1 MTTSLVLSFVWLIL
15 ANVLAMIPS
24 NDDHW
29 RRAYFLIAVG
39 LPLWVRLLIQN
50 GPFVAIVVL
59 GAAASVLRWPVRYLL
74 RWVRRQVGGGQA

>member
-24 NDDHW
+24 NDAHW
-29 RRAYFLIAVG
+29 RRAYFLIAEG
-39 LPLWVRLLIQN
+39 LPLWVWLLIQN

-59 GAAASVLRWPVRYLL
+59 AAAASVLRWPVRYLL
-74 RWVRRQVGGGQA
+74 RWVRRQVGGGQV

>member
-1 MTTSLVLSFVWLIL
+1 MTTSLILAFVWLIT

-39 LPLWVRLLIQN
+39 LPLWVWLLIQN
-50 GPFVAIVVL
+50 GIAIALLVL
-59 GAAASVLRWPVRYLL
+59 AAAASVMRWPVRYLL
-74 RWVRRQVGGGQA
+74 RWVRRQIGGGQT

>member
-1 MTTSLVLSFVWLIL
+1 MTTSLFLSFVWLIL

-39 LPLWVRLLIQN
+39 LPLWVWLLIQN

-59 GAAASVLRWPVRYLL
+59 AAAASVLRWPVRYLL

>member
-39 LPLWVRLLIQN
+39 LPLWV
-50 GPFVAIVVL
+50 
-59 GAAASVLRWPVRYLL
+59 
-74 RWVRRQVGGGQA
+74 

>member
-1 MTTSLVLSFVWLIL
+1 MTISLMLSFVWLIV

-39 LPLWVRLLIQN
+39 LPLWIWLFIQN

-59 GAAASVLRWPVRYLL
+59 AAAASVLRWPVRYLL
-74 RWVRRQVGGGQA
+74 RWVRRQVGGRQA

>member
-1 MTTSLVLSFVWLIL
+1 MTTSLILSFVWLIL

-39 LPLWVRLLIQN
+39 LPLWVWLLIQN

-59 GAAASVLRWPVRYLL
+59 AAAASVLRWPVRYLL

>member
-39 LPLWVRLLIQN
+39 LPLWVWLLVQN
-50 GPFVAIVVL
+50 GPFVAIVIL
-59 GAAASVLRWPVRYLL
+59 AAAASVLRCPLRYLL

>member
-39 LPLWVRLLIQN
+39 LPLWVWLLIQD

-59 GAAASVLRWPVRYLL
+59 AAAESVLRWPVRYLL

>member
-15 ANVLAMIPS
+15 ANLLAMIPS

-39 LPLWVRLLIQN
+39 LPLWVWLLVQN
-50 GPFVAIVVL
+50 GPFVAIVIL
-59 GAAASVLRWPVRYLL
+59 AAAASVLRWPVRYLL

>member
-39 LPLWVRLLIQN
+39 LPLWVWLLIQD
-50 GPFVAIVVL
+50 GPFVAIVIL
-59 GAAASVLRWPVRYLL
+59 AAAASVLRWPVRYLL

>member
-24 NDDHW
+24 IDDHW

>member
-39 LPLWVRLLIQN
+39 LPLWVWLLVQN
-50 GPFVAIVVL
+50 GPFVAIVIL
-59 GAAASVLRWPVRYLL
+59 AAAASVLRWPVRYLL

>member
-39 LPLWVRLLIQN
+39 LPLWVWLLIQN

-59 GAAASVLRWPVRYLL
+59 AAAASVLRWPVRYLL

>member
-39 LPLWVRLLIQN
+39 LPLWVWLLVQN

-59 GAAASVLRWPVRYLL
+59 AAAASVLRWPVRYLL